1 MSIWSGH
8 HVSFIRVETTR
19 GLARIL
25 NFVMIDV
32 NNVVYEVVGDVIR
45 DVVRDVVRRKEKSS

>member
-1 MSIWSGH
+1 MSNSLELKQQGAI
-8 HVSFIRVETTR
+8 
-19 GLARIL
+19 ARIL